1 MCHRWFS
8 NFDWDGLME
17 CRLKPPIKPEIKSPE
32 EESGSSH
39 DVEGFAID
47 FL

>member
-1 MCHRWFS
+1 
-8 NFDWDGLME
+8 ME